1 MTDEFDRLRAANPA
15 TNATYTHSDLAAVAR
30 RAEMPTPNAPTRFAQ
45 GFRLKMASAAMAAT
59 LLTSGGIV
67 ALESGSSPLPVLAL
81 GAASSSTAPTG
92 ESSPTSG
99 GTSDS
104 KIAGGSQ
111 SSMRIWG
118 TYEFSASDRLSS
130 SPDQAPVYRVSGSSD
145 PSGLTIDLAKA
156 LGIFDSAVEI
166 KVTHGDFGIPMTW
179 YEYATDNGTI
189 SVTASRNGATS
200 WYFSSPVAGVSSDDS
215 LDVNTITKHELARWS
230 NAAIDGLSFDLS
242 LGDATYSIYGDQGS
256 VNYQVLVGGIVTD
269 MSVSLSFDNQGAL
282 LWATGSVATFDRV
295 GNYPLISERDGVDN
309 LSSGT
314 MSGGGPVAMTDDVA
328 GGVGTS
334 PAVPLA
340 GSDDVLTLPVILVLI
355 TSSTVQLITQQ
366 MTDGSV
372 WLIPTYSYTGTATNE
387 DGTTMEST
395 WSTIA
400 VDPAYLKISV
410 SPTPIVY

>member
-1 MTDEFDRLRAANPA
+1 
-15 TNATYTHSDLAAVAR
+15 
-30 RAEMPTPNAPTRFAQ
+30 
-45 GFRLKMASAAMAAT
+45 MAS
-59 LLTSGGIV
+59 
-67 ALESGSSPLPVLAL
+67 
-81 GAASSSTAPTG
+81 
-92 ESSPTSG
+92 
-99 GTSDS
+99 
-104 KIAGGSQ
+104 
-111 SSMRIWG
+111 
-118 TYEFSASDRLSS
+118 
-130 SPDQAPVYRVSGSSD
+130 
-145 PSGLTIDLAKA
+145 
-156 LGIFDSAVEI
+156 
-166 KVTHGDFGIPMTW
+166 
-179 YEYATDNGTI
+179 
-189 SVTASRNGATS
+189 
-200 WYFSSPVAGVSSDDS
+200 
-215 LDVNTITKHELARWS
+215 WS
-230 NAAIDGLSFDLS
+230 NGAIDGLSFDLS

-269 MSVSLSFDNQGAL
+269 MSVSLSFDNQGTL
-282 LWATGSVATFDRV
+282 LWASGSVATFDRV

-340 GSDDVLTLPVILVLI
+340 GSDDVLTPPVILVLI

-372 WLIPTYSYTGTATNE
+372 WLIPMYSYTGTATNE

>member
-15 TNATYTHSDLAAVAR
+15 TNTTYTHGDLASVAR
-30 RAEMPTPNAPTRFAQ
+30 RAEMPTSNASTRFAQ

-67 ALESGSSPLPVLAL
+67 ALESGSSPLPVLSL
-81 GAASSSTAPTG
+81 GAASSSTAPTA
-92 ESSPTSG
+92 ESPPTSG

-111 SSMRIWG
+111 SAMRIWG

-189 SVTASRNGATS
+189 SVNAGRNGATS
-200 WYFSSPVAGVSSDDS
+200 WYFSSPVAGVSSDGS
-215 LDVNTITKHELARWS
+215 LDTNTITKRELARWS

-269 MSVSLSFDNQGAL
+269 MSVSLSFDNQGTL
-282 LWATGSVATFDRV
+282 LWASGSVATFDRV

-314 MSGGGPVAMTDDVA
+314 MSGGGPVAMTDDLA
-328 GGVGTS
+328 RGATS
-334 PAVPLA
+334 SDVIPVD
-340 GSDDVLTLPVILVLI
+340 GSDDVLTPPVIKVLI

-372 WLIPTYSYTGTATNE
+372 WLIPMYSYTGAATYE